1 MILDNL
7 KKKII
12 LIKLLLA
19 FFISFNYLVASENIK
34 IIKKVNN
41 EIITNFDILNE
52 FNYLSSLN
60 NDLKNLNI
68 NEAKK
73 IAEESLIREK
83 IKLNEIKKYI
93 SIEDF
98 ENDGNNRSLI
108 DNIIQNIHINLNK
121 KTLLE
126 FENYLN
132 EYDIKIIDVRK
143 KITIEVIWNKI
154 INNKYKNQIN
164 INEKELKDK
173 IKKNNLGSKNL
184 IEYDLSEI
192 VFQAKNQNELNYKIN
207 EIEKSINDFG
217 FKVTANKFSIS
228 NTSNIG
234 GQIGKVKENQLSD
247 KISKE
252 LNKTKIGN
260 FTKPINMGNR
270 FLILFVNNKNTINQ
284 KLDENEILKTMVEYE
299 KKSQFENY
307 SQIYFDKIKLNT
319 HIQ

>member
-1 MILDNL
+1 M
-7 KKKII
+7 
-12 LIKLLLA
+12 
-19 FFISFNYLVASENIK
+19 NY
-34 IIKKVNN
+34 
-41 EIITNFDILNE
+41 
-52 FNYLSSLN
+52 
-60 NDLKNLNI
+60 
-68 NEAKK
+68 
-73 IAEESLIREK
+73 
-83 IKLNEIKKYI
+83 
-93 SIEDF
+93 
-98 ENDGNNRSLI
+98 
-108 DNIIQNIHINLNK
+108 
-121 KTLLE
+121 
-126 FENYLN
+126 
-132 EYDIKIIDVRK
+132 
-143 KITIEVIWNKI
+143 
-154 INNKYKNQIN
+154 
-164 INEKELKDK
+164 
-173 IKKNNLGSKNL
+173 L

-207 EIEKSINDFG
+207 EIEKSINDVG

-252 LNKTKIGN
+252 LNKIKIGN